1 MAGSQ
6 GNEDG
11 IVIDFGPK
19 TNAPDVTDFSMKVLE
34 DILRSAHLRRATI
47 SSTSRSPNQ
56 QARVMFQNI
65 EIQGVKAQKKLYG
78 PFGDQVIDVYAAS
91 KAAGKTAD
99 QIKAD
104 MEAKIVELG
113 PTNVSHHAS
122 DPNILNVFDVA
133 PSSITDRPAFEKAV
147 RADARVKKFLLPP
160 DDPGY
165 HLEIPQP
172 GA

>member
-1 MAGSQ
+1 MSRSQ
-6 GNEDG
+6 GNEG
-11 IVIDFGPK
+11 EVIIDFGPK
-19 TNAPDVTDFSMKVLE
+19 TNPPDVTDYSMTVLE
-34 DILRSAHLRRATI
+34 DILRSAHLCKATI
-47 SSTSRSPNQ
+47 SSTSRSPKE

-65 EIQGVKAQKKLYG
+65 ESQGVKAQKKLYG

-91 KAAGKTAD
+91 KAANKTAD

-133 PSSITDRPAFEKAV
+133 PSSITDRPAFERAV
-147 RADARVKKFLLPP
+147 RAEPRVKKFLLPP